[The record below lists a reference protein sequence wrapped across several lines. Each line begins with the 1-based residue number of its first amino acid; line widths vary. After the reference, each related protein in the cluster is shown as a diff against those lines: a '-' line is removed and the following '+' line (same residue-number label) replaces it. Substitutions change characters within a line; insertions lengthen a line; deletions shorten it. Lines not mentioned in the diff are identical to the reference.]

1 MSRVA
6 QPISFLSP
14 FVGRNW
20 TIKARVTDKSDVRT
34 WDKPNSKGSLMSFT
48 LVDESAAIRCT
59 LFNDAIA
66 RFNHILAPNSIVY
79 VSGGSIKNANKRFNS
94 VANDYELT
102 LDDNS
107 QIEICNDVSASN
119 SIPLQRYNFLAI
131 NCLPKREADSL
142 VDILGVVVGIND
154 VGKIVQKS
162 TGKELVRRTVRV
174 ADQTASVDMTIWGD
188 QAYTFNYNIGDIIA
202 VRAARVGTFDGCSL
216 ALGNTSSIDLNPR
229 VNGVDA
235 VANWYKNTGGS
246 DAVCIS
252 GRKDGAFGEGGD
264 GASNNRGRKYL
275 DQVPGE
281 GLGKSEK
288 GDYIDL
294 RCTPFYMRAESLTY
308 LACPTCNKKV
318 ATGPDGSSFH
328 CDKCVKPIINPSNRY
343 MCSVHVSDNVTTAWI
358 TLFNEAGEQFFGVTA
373 DELMR
378 LGSQDPNYIVSAI
391 ASRLFQPVIM
401 RVRVKEESFGTD
413 SEQRMRYT
421 ASRISS
427 IAGAAEGF
435 PSGTW
440 AKEAELLSSELALY

>member
-1 MSRVA
+1 MSRA
-6 QPISFLSP
+6 SQPISFLSP

-20 TIKARVTDKSDVRT
+20 TIKARVTDKGDVRT

-48 LVDESAAIRCT
+48 LVDETAAIRCT

-66 RFNHILAPNSIVY
+66 RFNHILAPNSVVY

-102 LDDNS
+102 LDENS

-142 VDILGVVVGIND
+142 VDILGVVTQVHPVSTI
-154 VGKIVQKS
+154 IQKS
-162 TGKELVRRTVRV
+162 TGRELIRRNIRV
-174 ADQTASVDMTIWGD
+174 ADQTAAVDMTIWGD
-188 QAYTFNYNIGDIIA
+188 QAHAFNHKVGDIVA
-202 VRAARVGTFDGCSL
+202 VRAARVGTYDGCTLTLS
-216 ALGNTSSIDLNPR
+216 NSSVIDANPR

-235 VANWYKNTGGS
+235 IANWYKNTGAS

-252 GRKDGAFGEGGD
+252 GRKDGAYGEGGEN
-264 GASNNRGRKYL
+264 AANNRGRKYL
-275 DQVPGE
+275 DQVAGE

-318 ATGPDGSSFH
+318 VTGHDGVSFH
-328 CDKCVKPIINPSNRY
+328 CDKCAKPIANPSNRY
-343 MCSVHVSDNVTTAWI
+343 MCSVHVSDSVTTAWV
-358 TLFNEAGEQFFGVTA
+358 TLFNEAGEQFFGMAA

-378 LGSQDPNYIVSAI
+378 LGSQDPNYIVSTI

-401 RVRVKEESFGTD
+401 RVRIKEESFGTD
-413 SEQRMRYT
+413 SEQRVRYT

-427 IAGAAEGF
+427 IAGAAEGY

-440 AKEAELLSSELALY
+440 AKEAEILSNELSLY